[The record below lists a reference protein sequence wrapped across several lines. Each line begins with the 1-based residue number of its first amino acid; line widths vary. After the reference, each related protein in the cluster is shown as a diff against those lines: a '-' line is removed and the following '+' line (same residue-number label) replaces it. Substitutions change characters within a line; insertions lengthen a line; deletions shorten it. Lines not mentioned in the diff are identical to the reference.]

1 MIRQAFAFVVTMM
14 VAIPAQAETIVARSG
29 EHDGFSRLVMRL
41 PDNANWSLKQSGT
54 TATLKIDSP
63 AAVFDTSQV
72 FSRIPRTRL
81 QSLRQAGAGTPLRIQ
96 LGCDCEIK
104 SYVQKDGYLVIDIRD
119 GQTDQSYSS
128 TTGVLPLG
136 TLTGAAG
143 YRFNLTP
150 SQVQATRME
159 LNLAAALAGR
169 VASDE
174 RSLHSLPTPIVN
186 EPEPEIHAPVTL
198 PGPVAALQQEAKT
211 EQHETTLPT
220 VNLLLDL
227 DETARAATV
236 NASEHRLLQQI
247 GRATNQGLLDLVMT
261 EVNGGGAPTVVAPLG
276 TQGRP
281 MNPLDHLAVTTAV
294 DRDMG
299 LMPQHNQN
307 STLQTHCI
315 RTRDLAVY
323 NWGEETSFADQI
335 GPLRSGLFKEFD
347 HIDLNTVLSLAKT
360 YLYFGFGAEARTM
373 LDMLPPGAAHA
384 DTLAAMAV
392 LMDGEHLPITHP
404 FAGQQACDGD
414 AAFWAALAD
423 GELKNNANAEAIQQ
437 TLGRMP
443 VHLRVHLGP
452 AISTLFAGSGDQHMA
467 SAALR
472 SVDRTGVEQVPDIN
486 LAQAAIADMTGDTE
500 TVAKEL
506 TEELA
511 ERTENAPRALI
522 DLIALSYKER
532 KALSPDLPELV
543 ASYELEIR
551 DSELGADLR
560 QAEVTAL
567 SLTGHFSDAFEA
579 LTDLT
584 EHDGPIAR
592 SVAIEPVMTLLT
604 ERADDVT
611 FLQYALIF
619 TEQATA
625 KEAAPVAEMMTRR
638 LLDLGFSQQA
648 QSMLMKLSLEPA
660 DETRRLM
667 MAEAALGLD
676 LPHRALVELMGL
688 DSPESNRL
696 RAQALWR
703 NGEFG
708 RAGEYLLA
716 EEETEAAARGFW
728 HSENLE
734 AIAPSEDGQFSQ
746 VAEVTAELDVRAQ
759 DPGEM
764 TPLAHA
770 RALVE
775 SSVGTRDSIEAL
787 LRGVSHDP
795 EDAD

>member
-1 MIRQAFAFVVTMM
+1 MIRQAVAFVVTMM

-41 PDNANWSLKQSGT
+41 PDNANWSLKQSGK

-81 QSLRQAGAGTPLRIQ
+81 QSLRQTGAGTPLRIQ

-119 GQTDQSYSS
+119 GQADQSYSS

-136 TLTGAAG
+136 TLAGAAG
-143 YRFNLTP
+143 YRFNLSP

-169 VASDE
+169 VVSDG
-174 RSLHSLPTPIVN
+174 RRTQSLSSPIVN
-186 EPEPEIHAPVTL
+186 EPELEMLAPVTL
-198 PGPVAALQQEAKT
+198 PGPVAVLHQETET
-211 EQHETTLPT
+211 EQHEATLPA

-261 EVNGGGAPTVVAPLG
+261 EVNGDGASSLVAPLG
-276 TQGRP
+276 TQDRP

-299 LMPQHNQN
+299 LLPQHNQN

-323 NWGEETSFADQI
+323 NWGDETSFADQI
-335 GPLRSGLFKEFD
+335 GPLRSTLFKEFD

-373 LDMLPPGAAHA
+373 LDMLPPEATQT
-384 DTLAAMAV
+384 DTLAAMAM
-392 LMDGEHLPITHP
+392 LIDGEHLPITHP

-437 TLGRMP
+437 TLSRMP

-472 SVDRTGVEQVPDIN
+472 SVDRTGVEQVPAIN

-560 QAEVTAL
+560 LAEITAL
-567 SLTGHFSDAFEA
+567 SLTGHFSEAFEA
-579 LTDLT
+579 LTGLT

-592 SVAIEPVMTLLT
+592 STAIEPIMTLLT

-619 TEQATA
+619 TEQATS

-638 LLDLGFSQQA
+638 LLDLGFAQQA
-648 QSMLMKLSLEPA
+648 QSMLMKLALEPA

-716 EEETEAAARGFW
+716 EEETDAAARGFW